1 MVSNITSFLEDTG
14 NLLSV
19 NQKKKTSKIL
29 DYKKKIITGQAVLIR
44 STDKRFR
51 NCVGPLSA
59 PMLAPMLA
67 PVISFFLIHSEGES
81 VLALRC
87 SFFEGQKIN
96 FFRGG

>member
-1 MVSNITSFLEDTG
+1 MLSNITSFLEDTG

-51 NCVGPLSA
+51 NCVGPFVDIYVGTNVGTSD
-59 PMLAPMLA
+59 
-67 PVISFFLIHSEGES
+67 IFFL
-81 VLALRC
+81 
-87 SFFEGQKIN
+87 
-96 FFRGG
+96 